1 MRRRVT
7 GYSRQQRADL
17 IRTRDHHPKA
27 YLRMK
32 AAALLKVDDGQS
44 IKEVAAQGLLK
55 PVGYETVRQWE
66 VRYERDGL
74 AGLLVRSGRGRKPAV
89 SPCASR
95 HRSGGRR
102 PARGAAP

>member
-1 MRRRVT
+1 MTVLSLT
-7 GYSRQQRADL
+7 VPLACPGVIIFTASSRAG
-17 IRTRDHHPKA
+17 
-27 YLRMK
+27 MSCS
-32 AAALLKVDDGQS
+32 AAWLKVDDGQS